1 MYPSLG
7 QLEELIL
14 LVVINLQ
21 EADQAYGPQVVAAY
35 TAHTDRRISL
45 PAVHT
50 VLRRLEEKGFLQSR
64 LGGAT
69 TDRGGRRKRLYQ
81 ITRYG
86 YQALDTLRLQ
96 REKLWSQAPKLGF
109 S

>member
-21 EADQAYGPQVVAAY
+21 ETEKAYGPKVVAAY
-35 TAHTDRRISL
+35 TAHTDKTISL

-50 VLRRLEEKGFLQSR
+50 VLRRLEDKGYLRSE

-69 TDRGGRRKRLYQ
+69 ADRGGRRKRIYE

-86 YQALDTLRLQ
+86 YQALSTLRTQ
-96 REKLWSQAPKLGF
+96 REKLWSQAPKLRF